1 MQRRTALKNL
11 AVIVGGVIIIPS
23 CLHKESESSI
33 KYQNINISGE
43 DEKVLAVFGETL
55 LPAGKTPGSKDTY
68 AHLYALRMI
77 DDCTEKEVQKSF
89 QNGLANLKQKA
100 EKEFGTSFTKATSS
114 QRLQL
119 LLELE
124 KKKEA
129 KDDDAVFYMTLKNH
143 IMRGYLNSKPV
154 LGDILHYELIP
165 GRYNGA
171 APLKTIIH
179 AA

>member
-11 AVIVGGVIIIPS
+11 AVIMGGIIIIPS
-23 CLHKESESSI
+23 CLRKDSESSI
-33 KYQNINISGE
+33 KYKNITISGE
-43 DEKVLAVFGETL
+43 DERLLAEFGETL

-77 DDCTEKEVQKSF
+77 DDCTEKEVQQSF
-89 QNGLANLKQKA
+89 QNGFANFKQRADK
-100 EKEFGTSFTKATSS
+100 KFGTSFLKATPG

-119 LLELE
+119 LMEFE

-129 KDDDAVFYMTLKNH
+129 KDDDAVFYTTLKNH

-154 LGDILHYELIP
+154 LGDILHYELVP

-171 APLKTIIH
+171 APIKSIIH
-179 AA
+179 AV

>member
-1 MQRRTALKNL
+1 MQRRTALKSL

-33 KYQNINISGE
+33 KYHNINISGD
-43 DEKVLAVFGETL
+43 DEKILAEFGETL

-77 DDCTEKEVQKSF
+77 DDCTEKEVQQSF
-89 QNGLANLKQKA
+89 QNGLANFKQKA
-100 EKEFGTSFTKATSS
+100 ENEFGTSFIKATPS

-119 LLELE
+119 LNELE

-129 KDDDAVFYMTLKNH
+129 KNDDAVFYTTLKNH

-154 LGDILHYELIP
+154 LGDILNYKLIP
-165 GRYNGA
+165 KSYNGA